1 MIAFSLEPPIKT
13 LSGFSRSL
21 IAVPSAKNSGLD
33 KISNVFLFLEFKE
46 DCEDSRIA
54 FITSPVL
61 TGKVLFSTTI
71 VCPFAY
77 SEICLA
83 QDSTQFKSFA

>member
-33 KISNVFLFLEFKE
+33 NTSNVGELLFFIPSG
-46 DCEDSRIA
+46 DVDSNIS
-54 FITSPVL
+54 FITSAVL
-61 TGKVLFSTTI
+61 TGKVLFSTII
-71 VCPFAY
+71 V
-77 SEICLA
+77 
-83 QDSTQFKSFA
+83 